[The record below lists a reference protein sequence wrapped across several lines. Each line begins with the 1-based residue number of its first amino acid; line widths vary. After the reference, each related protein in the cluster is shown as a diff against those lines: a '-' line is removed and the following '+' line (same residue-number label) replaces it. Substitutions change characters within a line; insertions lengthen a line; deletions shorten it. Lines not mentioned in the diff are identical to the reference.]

1 MLCVKKMSVFAYKMT
16 RGGFLPM
23 VDSNAQVKFIN
34 TSRHTSSCR
43 CVGFPYSPQSLTG
56 VSSWGFVRL
65 PPSYNLNYLGS
76 IGVMGKR
83 TGVVFSLRR
92 SFFRFGCLFFSLY

>member
-34 TSRHTSSCR
+34 T
-43 CVGFPYSPQSLTG
+43 
-56 VSSWGFVRL
+56 
-65 PPSYNLNYLGS
+65 

-92 SFFRFGCLFFSLY
+92 SFSVSAVRFSVCTVHFSVCTDSVT

>member
-1 MLCVKKMSVFAYKMT
+1 MKCVLCVKKMSVFAYKMT
-16 RGGFLPM
+16 RGGFSPT

-34 TSRHTSSCR
+34 T
-43 CVGFPYSPQSLTG
+43 
-56 VSSWGFVRL
+56 
-65 PPSYNLNYLGS
+65 

-92 SFFRFGCLFFSLY
+92 PFFRFGCQFFSLCCPFFSLY

>member
-16 RGGFLPM
+16 RGGFFPM

-34 TSRHTSSCR
+34 T
-43 CVGFPYSPQSLTG
+43 
-56 VSSWGFVRL
+56 
-65 PPSYNLNYLGS
+65 

-83 TGVVFSLRR
+83 TGVVFSLRL
-92 SFFRFGCLFFSLY
+92 SFFRFGCPFFRLYCPFFSLY